1 VRCSAVV
8 QVVVVLP
15 DEYVRV
21 YEVDF
26 DPFPELADV

>member
-1 VRCSAVV
+1 
-8 QVVVVLP
+8 VVVVLP